1 VTLFSLGLVLISAL
15 LHALWNLL
23 AKRAQGGA
31 AFTWLFSA
39 LTAPLWAPIVAIYVL
54 FWQPQLSWIGALFI
68 LGSAIIHVGYFLFLQ
83 RGYRTGDLSVV
94 YPLAR
99 GTGPLLSMIGAVLL
113 LGERPSLLAV
123 AGALFV
129 IIGVFFIAG
138 GAQMVRARRA
148 AAGVGYGLL
157 TGLLIAT
164 YTLWDKTA
172 VSTILVAPLLLEY
185 GSSIGRTLLLT
196 PLALRRRAEV
206 VYEWRTHRWEAL
218 GIALLSSLAY
228 ILVLTAL
235 ITAPVSYIAPAREVS
250 ILFGALL
257 GTWLLKEGDTWQRL
271 VSAGLMVIGI
281 VLLTLG

>member
-1 VTLFSLGLVLISAL
+1 MTLFSLGLVLVSAL
-15 LHALWNLL
+15 LHGIWNLL
-23 AKRAQGGA
+23 AKRARGGA

-54 FWQPQLSWIGALFI
+54 LWQPQLSWMGALFI
-68 LGSAIIHVGYFLFLQ
+68 LGSAIIHVGYFLLLQ

-99 GTGPLLSMIGAVLL
+99 GTGPLLAMIGAVLL

-123 AGALFV
+123 TGALFV

-157 TGLLIAT
+157 TGLLIAA

-206 VYEWRTHRWEAL
+206 VYEWRTYRWEAL

-235 ITAPVSYIAPAREVS
+235 ITAPVSYIAPARELS

-257 GTWLLKEGDTWQRL
+257 GAWLLKEGDARRRL
-271 VSAGLMVIGI
+271 ISAGLMVVGI
-281 VLLTLG
+281 VLLTAG

>member
-1 VTLFSLGLVLISAL
+1 MTLFSLGLVLISAL